1 MTTQVIVLNGTSS
14 SGKSGIARCLQAIL
28 PDPWIAL
35 GIDTLIRSLP
45 VASVPSPVSAS
56 GLTFAAD
63 GTVVIDPVFQRLEVA
78 FSAGVAAMVKAGARV
93 IVDDVFL
100 SGAGSQQRWQNAL
113 DGIEVLW
120 VGVQCE
126 VAVAAGRELARGDRV
141 PGLAASQAEV
151 VHLGVS
157 YDLQVDTTRTES
169 LECAREIAALLS
181 GPS

>member
-1 MTTQVIVLNGTSS
+1 VTAQVIVLNGTSS

-28 PDPWIAL
+28 PDPWILL
-35 GIDTLIRSLP
+35 GIDTLIRALP
-45 VASVPSPVSAS
+45 VASVPSPVSAA
-56 GLTFAAD
+56 GLVFAAD
-63 GTVVIDPVFQRLEVA
+63 GTVIIDPAFQRLEAA
-78 FSAGVAAMVKAGARV
+78 FSDGIAAMVKAGARI

-100 SGAGSQQRWQNAL
+100 TGTASQQRWQKAL
-113 DGIEVLW
+113 AGLEVLW

-157 YDLQVDTTRTES
+157 YDLQVDTTRTEA
-169 LECAREIAALLS
+169 LDCAREIAAQVS
-181 GPS
+181 

>member
-1 MTTQVIVLNGTSS
+1 VTTQVIVLNGGSS

-28 PDPWIAL
+28 PDPWLVL
-35 GIDTLIRSLP
+35 GIDTLIRALP
-45 VASVPSPVSAS
+45 MMMVPSPVSAT

-63 GTVVIDPVFQRLEVA
+63 GTVAVDPAFQRLEVA
-78 FSAGVAAMVKAGARV
+78 FSAGIAAMAQAGARI

-100 SGAGSQQRWQNAL
+100 GGAASQRRWQQAL
-113 DGIEVLW
+113 AELEVLW
-120 VGVQCE
+120 VGVRCA

-157 YDLQVDTTRTES
+157 YDLELDTTQAEA
-169 LECAREIAALLS
+169 LDCAREVAALVR
-181 GPS
+181 